1 MATTTMNDPKHPDQE
16 YLFNFIASPDE
27 DEAAAVPSKSILEVE
42 DSKLCIPIWNIFSH
56 LHSLMNN

>member
-42 DSKLCIPIWNIFSH
+42 DSKLCIPI
-56 LHSLMNN
+56 